1 MRTAL
6 LLGLIWSGLWMAFL
20 YVIMKCFPWEM
31 LHDYPEDVRRASTL
45 PEPTGKQKRKDI
57 QRDRINHYLRSTD
70 SVWTPPFPCGEGRF
84 SNAVLVPVHHCDEL
98 ECDRPFGHGLAPGLH
113 GAPRMA
119 DHTGNGKLQQLQRLR
134 ISLQRLPDRLHLYD
148 HNGTD
153 FCGN

>member
-20 YVIMKCFPWEM
+20 YVIMKYFPWEM
-31 LHDYPEDVRRASTL
+31 LHDYSEDVRKASTL
-45 PEPTGKQKRKDI
+45 
-57 QRDRINHYLRSTD
+57 
-70 SVWTPPFPCGEGRF
+70 